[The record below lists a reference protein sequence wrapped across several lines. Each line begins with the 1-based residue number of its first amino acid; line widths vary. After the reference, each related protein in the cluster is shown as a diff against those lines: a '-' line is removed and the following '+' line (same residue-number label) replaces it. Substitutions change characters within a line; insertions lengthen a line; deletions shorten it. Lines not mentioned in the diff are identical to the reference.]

1 LNRDH
6 ETIDRDDAY
15 NITSRNFKDVCSLPI
30 RIWTLVL
37 DV

>member
-6 ETIDRDDAY
+6 KTIDRDDAY
-15 NITSRNFKDVCSLPI
+15 DITGRNLKNVCSLPI